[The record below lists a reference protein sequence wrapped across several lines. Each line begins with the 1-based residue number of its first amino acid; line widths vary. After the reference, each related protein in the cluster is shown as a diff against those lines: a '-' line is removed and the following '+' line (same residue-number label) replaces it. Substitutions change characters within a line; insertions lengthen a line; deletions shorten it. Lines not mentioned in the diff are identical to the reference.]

1 MTPISKEL
9 KDSKDLLISQFLSG
23 QISEAFQESYT
34 EIIDQYFRASLQES
48 RSGQILFSKKQPFA
62 LVAVGG
68 YGRAEFSLYSDI
80 DVLVLFGKKIPET
93 AKELIKEVLY
103 PLWDLGFDV
112 GYGTR
117 NINDCISLSRADF
130 EVMTSMLDARFIGG
144 DSKLYLS
151 LVETLQKKVMVKK
164 AAAFSKWLENL
175 DQLRMETFGDSSH
188 LLEPDLKEG
197 IGGLRD
203 YHHILW
209 LAKIFFSLRTPRELE
224 YTGKLSHNEYQDLMD
239 HLNFIWL
246 VRNHLHELSG
256 RKNDRLG
263 FEYQEEIAQ
272 RLGFNAEGNF
282 LAVEQF
288 LGKLHTSMTSIKSL
302 HQSFLIQCL
311 PQKRRVKSDS
321 PSYEIQKDFYL
332 SDGQI
337 SFNSATAILSRPYLL
352 MDIFEQSAR
361 SGFNLSM
368 EAMRLVRE
376 FLYLVDDEFRTSER
390 AVAGFLN
397 IINGENSCDALD
409 LMYDTGFLE
418 TFIPEFGQIRDRVQ
432 FDTYHVFPVG
442 THSLE
447 TLRYVKDLPK
457 LKEILLQGIY
467 ADVLDTELVFLACL
481 FHDIGKVGRD
491 HARRGVAIT
500 RRILERFG
508 YDKERLEEILFL
520 VRHHLLLAETA
531 TRRDLNDEK
540 VAVQCARTIGDIQRL
555 KMLYLLTWADSKA
568 TGPRAWNEWIANLV
582 QEIFFKILH
591 ILEKGELATPD
602 ASRTVEHTK
611 SAIRLE
617 VGDSIDSSELDHL
630 FEIMPPRYLLNTPPR
645 TIVRH
650 LNMVEQ
656 LRAGAEDPDSPN
668 PFVVETEEDETS
680 QCWEVTFMGKD
691 RPGLFSDI
699 AGVMALN
706 NINILSAEVY
716 TWHDGYVVDV
726 LRVTRPLDTILP
738 HETWNRVKKDLRH
751 TFAGKLALP
760 YRLGQKAA
768 PGILSNNKRPSRPP
782 SVRVDNESSD
792 FFTLIEVFAQD
803 RMGVLY
809 RITRAL
815 FSLRLDIRVAKIATK
830 GDLIADV
837 FYVRDTEGQ
846 KVEDVEQ
853 VEEIK
858 KALLYELKGNVE
870 NQ

>member
-1 MTPISKEL
+1 MTPICKEL
-9 KDSKDLLISQFLSG
+9 KNSKDRLISRFLSG
-23 QISEAFQESYT
+23 QISENFQESYT

-80 DVLVLFGKKIPET
+80 DVLVLFGKKIPEM

-117 NINDCISLSRADF
+117 NTNDCISLSRADF
-130 EVMTSMLDARFIGG
+130 EVMTSILDARFIGG

-151 LVETLQKKVMVKK
+151 LLESFQKKVMVKK

-209 LAKIFFSLRTPRELE
+209 LAKTFFSLRTPRELE
-224 YTGKLSHNEYQDLMD
+224 YTGKLSHNEYQDLTN

-272 RLGFNAEGNF
+272 RLGFNAQGNS

-302 HQSFLIQCL
+302 HQSFLIQHL

-321 PSYEIQKDFYL
+321 VSYELQKDFYL

-337 SFNSATAILSRPYLL
+337 SFSSATAILSDRYLL

-361 SGFNLSM
+361 SGFPLSM
-368 EAMRLVRE
+368 EAMRLLRE
-376 FLYLVDDEFRTSER
+376 FLFLVDDEFRTSER

-397 IINGENSCDALD
+397 IINGENTCGVLD
-409 LMYDTGFLE
+409 VMYDTGFLDA
-418 TFIPEFGQIRDRVQ
+418 FIPEFGQIRDRVQ

-447 TLRYVKDLPK
+447 TLRYVKDLPN
-457 LKEILLQGIY
+457 LKEILLQDIY
-467 ADVLDTELVFLACL
+467 TDVLDTELVFLACL
-481 FHDIGKVGRD
+481 FHDIGKVGQD

-508 YDKERLEEILFL
+508 YDKQSLEKILFL
-520 VRHHLLLAETA
+520 VRHHLLLVETA

-540 VAVQCARTIGDIQRL
+540 VAVQCARTIGDVQRL

-602 ASRTVEHTK
+602 ASRKVENTK
-611 SAIRLE
+611 SAICLE
-617 VGDSIDSSELDHL
+617 VGDRIDSSELDRL

-645 TIVRH
+645 AILRH

-656 LRAGAEDPDSPN
+656 LRAGLKDPDSPN

-699 AGVMALN
+699 TGAMALN

-716 TWHDGYVVDV
+716 TWRDGTVVDV

-738 HETWNRVKKDLRH
+738 HETWDRVKRDLKH

-768 PGILSNNKRPSRPP
+768 PSILSNHKRPSRPP

-792 FFTLIEVFAQD
+792 FFTLVEVFAQD

-809 RITRAL
+809 RITHTL
-815 FSLRLDIRVAKIATK
+815 FNLRLDIRVAKIATK

-846 KVEDVEQ
+846 KVEDIEQ

>member
-9 KDSKDLLISQFLSG
+9 KDSKDRLISQFLSG
-23 QISEAFQESYT
+23 QISETFQESYT
-34 EIIDQYFRASLQES
+34 EILDEYFRTSLQES

-62 LVAVGG
+62 LIAVGG

-80 DVLVLFGKKIPET
+80 DVFVLFGKKIPEM
-93 AKELIKEVLY
+93 AKDLIKEVLY

-117 NINDCISLSRADF
+117 NINDCISLSRSDF
-130 EVMTSMLDARFIGG
+130 EVLTSMLDARFIGG

-151 LVETLQKKVMVKK
+151 LVEGFQKKVVLKK
-164 AAAFSKWLENL
+164 AAVFSEWLENL
-175 DQLRMETFGDSSH
+175 DQSRMETFGDSSH

-209 LAKIFFSLRTPRELE
+209 LAKTFFYIRTPRELE
-224 YTGKLSHNEYQDLMD
+224 YTGKLSHNEYQDLIK

-263 FEYQEEIAQ
+263 FEYQEEIAK
-272 RLGFNAEGNF
+272 RLGFNEEGNS

-302 HQSFLIQCL
+302 HQSFFINYL
-311 PQKRRVKSDS
+311 PQKRSVKRDS
-321 PSYEIQKDFYL
+321 PSYDIKKDFNL
-332 SDGQI
+332 SNRQI
-337 SFNSATAILSRPYLL
+337 SFRSATAILSGPYLL

-361 SGFNLSM
+361 SGFPLSM

-376 FLYLVDDEFRTSER
+376 FLFLVDDEFRTSER

-397 IINGENSCDALD
+397 IINGENTSGVLD
-409 LMYDTGFLE
+409 IMYDTGFLGV
-418 TFIPEFGQIRDRVQ
+418 FIPEFGQIRDRVQ

-442 THSLE
+442 RHSLE
-447 TLRYVKDLPK
+447 TLRYLKDLPN
-457 LKEILLQGIY
+457 LKEILLQDIY
-467 ADVLDTELVFLACL
+467 TDVSDTELVFLACL
-481 FHDIGKVGRD
+481 FHDIGKVGQD

-500 RRILERFG
+500 QTILERFG
-508 YDKERLEEILFL
+508 YDKHRLEEILFL
-520 VRHHLLLAETA
+520 VRHHLLLVETA

-540 VAVQCARTIGDIQRL
+540 VAVQCARTMGDVQRL

-602 ASRTVEHTK
+602 ASRKVESNK
-611 SAIRLE
+611 STIRLE
-617 VGDSIDSSELDHL
+617 VGDRIDNSELDRL
-630 FEIMPPRYLLNTPPR
+630 FEIMPPRYLLNSPPR
-645 TIVRH
+645 AILRH

-656 LRAGAEDPDSPN
+656 LRAQAKDPDSPN
-668 PFVVETEEDETS
+668 PFVIETEEDEPS
-680 QCWEVTFMGKD
+680 QCWEITFMGKD
-691 RPGLFSDI
+691 RPGLFSDLT
-699 AGVMALN
+699 GVLALN

-716 TWHDGYVVDV
+716 TWRDGTVVDV
-726 LRVTRPLDTILP
+726 LRLTRPLDTILP
-738 HETWNRVKKDLRH
+738 HGTWDQVERDLRH
-751 TFAGKLALP
+751 TFAGKIALP

-768 PGILSNNKRPSRPP
+768 PSILSNDKRPSRPP
-782 SVRVDNESSD
+782 SVRVDNDSSD
-792 FFTLIEVFAQD
+792 FFTLIEVFAED
-803 RMGVLY
+803 RIGILY
-809 RITRAL
+809 RITHTL
-815 FSLRLDIRVAKIATK
+815 FNLRLDIRVAKIATK

-846 KVEDVEQ
+846 KVEDIKQ

-858 KALLYELKGNVE
+858 KALLYELKGSVGKL
-870 NQ
+870 